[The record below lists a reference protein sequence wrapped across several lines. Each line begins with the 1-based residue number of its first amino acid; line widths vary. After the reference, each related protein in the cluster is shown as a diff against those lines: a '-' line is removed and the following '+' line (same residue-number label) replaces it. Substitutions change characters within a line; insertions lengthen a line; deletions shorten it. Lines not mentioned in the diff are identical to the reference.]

1 MLRKLMKYEFMA
13 MGRIFLPLFGALIV
27 ISIVNGILGS
37 FGLDTPAFIGIVVAI
52 LLIVGIVVITF
63 ILIIQRFWTNLLSN
77 EGYLMMTLPVS
88 TDLIILSKLFT
99 ASVLSVIST
108 IVVLL
113 SILIM
118 TTTGI
123 SLADI
128 TEGIRFVFGVIPFNL
143 PQMWILIIQIII
155 ALVLSMF
162 TNILL
167 LYVCMSLSM
176 VSDKYRWLVAIGFYI
191 AITTALQIIVTV
203 VIAIGAFSGTFSAIE
218 RFLLSFP
225 TFGQINLFA
234 LIINLFSAVLCVA
247 FYITTRY
254 MLKNRL
260 NLQ

>member
-13 MGRIFLPLFGALIV
+13 MGRIFLPLFGALLV
-27 ISIVNGILGS
+27 ISLINGILGS
-37 FGLDTPAFIGIVVAI
+37 FGLDTPAGIGVAVAV

-88 TDLIILSKLFT
+88 TDRIILSKLFT
-99 ASVLSVIST
+99 ATVLSVVST
-108 IVVLL
+108 IVVFC
-113 SILIM
+113 SILLM
-118 TTTGI
+118 AAI
-123 SLADI
+123 SFDI
-128 TEGIRFVFGVIPFNL
+128 SDIGRGIRYVFGILPFESSQTVIL
-143 PQMWILIIQIII
+143 MIQAVI
-155 ALVLSMF
+155 ALILSLF

-167 LYVCMSLSM
+167 LYACMSLSM
-176 VSDKYRWLVAIGFYI
+176 LSNRYRWLVAIGAYI

-203 VIAIGAFSGTFSAIE
+203 AIAIGVAIGAFGAFE

-225 TFGQINLFA
+225 TFGQIQLFA
-234 LIINLFSAVLCVA
+234 LAIYLFSLALCA
-247 FYITTRY
+247 AYYFTTRY